1 MSESM
6 ALKDDRKHVSYS
18 AVAAQGEH
26 EHHDRDGTQ
35 VVAQSDNGHGHSHAH
50 SHSSSH
56 GHSHPHSHS
65 SSRVQLSPRS
75 AFARGDVEASIRA
88 HAQKRQDDSKSEE
101 GHNTETGEYIKSI
114 VYGGLDGIITTFATV
129 G

>member
-1 MSESM
+1 MSESL

-35 VVAQSDNGHGHSHAH
+35 LVAQDDHGHSHGH

-56 GHSHPHSHS
+56 SHSHS
-65 SSRVQLSPRS
+65 HLGSRVQLSPRS

>member
-1 MSESM
+1 MSESL

-35 VVAQSDNGHGHSHAH
+35 LVAQDDHGHSHGH

-56 GHSHPHSHS
+56 SHSHS
-65 SSRVQLSPRS
+65 HSHSGSRVQLSPRS

-88 HAQKRQDDSKSEE
+88 HAQKRQDDSKNEE

-129 G
+129 R

>member
-1 MSESM
+1 MSESL

-35 VVAQSDNGHGHSHAH
+35 LVAQDDHGHSHGH

-56 GHSHPHSHS
+56 SHSHS
-65 SSRVQLSPRS
+65 HSGSRVQLSPRS

-88 HAQKRQDDSKSEE
+88 HAQKRQDDSKNEE

>member
-1 MSESM
+1 MSESL

-35 VVAQSDNGHGHSHAH
+35 LVAQDDHGHSHGH

-56 GHSHPHSHS
+56 SHSHS
-65 SSRVQLSPRS
+65 HSGSRVQLSPRS